1 VQKPWYIIANAG
13 SVPSPALL
21 VYPDRVRAN
30 IDSAIEICGD
40 PDRLRPHIKTH
51 KCAAIVRMHLKA
63 GVRKF
68 KCATIAEAE
77 MAAKAGA
84 DDLLV
89 ALQLV
94 VPNISRF
101 QELRRAFPHVHF
113 STIVDN
119 ARTADALNELGRAD
133 HKPVSVFLD
142 VDCGMGRSGIAPGN
156 EALKLY
162 QRFVQLP
169 GLEAAGLHAYDGH
182 VHEPDRAKRE
192 KECLAAFGPVEQFSK
207 RLKKAGLPIPVLVA
221 GGTPSFPIHAKLGH
235 RECSPGTY
243 VFWDFG
249 YQKFTD
255 LNFSLAALL
264 LTRVISKPAGN
275 RLCLDLG
282 HKSIAA
288 ENPQPRAQFLDI
300 PEVTPVMH
308 SEEHLVIE
316 TPAARKYNVGDVLYA
331 VPRHICPTVAL
342 HDLAFPVENGEAGVP
357 WKIEARKRK
366 IRI

>member
-1 VQKPWYIIANAG
+1 MAWYTVANAD
-13 SVPSPALL
+13 SLPSPALL
-21 VYPDRVRAN
+21 IYPDRVRAN
-30 IDSAIEICGD
+30 IDHAIDICGD

-51 KCAAIVRMHLKA
+51 KCAQVIRMHLKS

-84 DDLLV
+84 DDLLI

-94 VPNISRF
+94 GPNINRF
-101 QELRRAFPHVHF
+101 QQLRAAFPHVKF

-119 ARTADALNELGRAD
+119 KKTAQALNQLGEAE
-133 HKPVSVFLD
+133 HKPISVFLD
-142 VDCGMGRSGIAPGN
+142 VDCGMGRSGIAPSA
-156 EALKLY
+156 EAVNLY
-162 QRFVQLP
+162 RMFVRLP
-169 GLEAAGLHAYDGH
+169 GLEPDGLHVYDGH
-182 VHEPDRAKRE
+182 VHEPDLNKRE
-192 KECLAAFGPVEQFSK
+192 KECLDAFTPVESFAK
-207 RLKKAGLPIPVLVA
+207 RLKKSGLPVPTLVA

-249 YQKFTD
+249 YQKFSD
-255 LNFSLAALL
+255 LDFSLAALL
-264 LTRVISKPAGN
+264 LTRVISKPAQN

-282 HKSIAA
+282 HKAIAA
-288 ENPQPRAQFLDI
+288 ENPQPRAQFLDL
-300 PEVTPVMH
+300 PNVTPVMH

-316 TPAARKYNVGDVLYA
+316 TPAARKFAVGDVLYC

-342 HDLAFPVENGEAGVP
+342 HDLAYPIEKGVAGPP
-357 WKIEARKRK
+357 WKIEARKR
-366 IRI
+366 RISI